1 MIEPRTK
8 SGFRDAHFLAYTA
21 LLIAVG
27 VLLPMIFH
35 QMGIAGKVFLPMHF
49 PVIIAGFLFGPLS
62 GVLVGCFSPVLSFLL
77 TGMPPFPTV
86 LAMVPELMTYGAVS
100 GWLYRGVR
108 ASVCISWLS
117 AMVGRLIGRQPEAI
131 WRWASVYVSLLST
144 MIAGRIVYGL
154 ALWPMI
160 PIMGFD
166 PGSQK
171 TIFGLVIFGVATGLP
186 GIIGQL
192 VLIPLLVRG
201 IRRAR

>member
-1 MIEPRTK
+1 MIEARSK

-35 QMGIAGKVFLPMHF
+35 QIGIAGKIFLPMHF

-62 GVLVGCFSPVLSFLL
+62 GVLVGFFSPVLSFLL

-86 LAMVPELMTYGAVS
+86 LAMVPELMVYGAVS
-100 GWLYRGVR
+100 GWLHK
-108 ASVCISWLS
+108 
-117 AMVGRLIGRQPEAI
+117 RLKLNVWIALPLAI
-131 WRWASVYVSLLST
+131 V
-144 MIAGRIVYGL
+144 AGRVVYGL
-154 ALWPMI
+154 AWWPMFHI
-160 PIMGFD
+160 LNLPVTPLVAVTIGVTT
-166 PGSQK
+166 GS
-171 TIFGLVIFGVATGLP
+171 P

-201 IRRAR
+201 IKRAW